1 MTSKGQRQRRAL
13 RSPQALS
20 SSPSLLRECLTGST
34 LFKGIKYLI
43 EIEIMA
49 KNDHWKYA
57 LWGLKGIGAA
67 AKAGAWAYSTAQAAD
82 QARQLECAIVD
93 ASKPPDPMEGFA
105 AGTELDQYQYNRDAL
120 FLGRMHEDHGVSFD
134 AGVTDDRG
142 VFVVAGSRSGKG
154 VSFYIPNCILWD
166 GPLVC
171 VDPKG
176 EAASITALRRG
187 TAEEAIG
194 TGTSVRSFIGQEVAV
209 LDPLGEV
216 RGPARA
222 YCTSYN
228 PMGDIDM
235 TRGGGVGQIRAI
247 ANGMVTQS
255 EGGEKEDEH
264 FLESAETII
273 AGVIEMMMM
282 TEENPRRRNLPNVR
296 QIILGGRDAILYH
309 LTQIE
314 DAGELAKEAVSIIE
328 DVGTDEWSAYRSTL
342 SRALKWMIEPGIREQ
357 LRESDFSLWSN
368 VQKGGSVFFVVKSH
382 RIDEFKSWLRIMINM
397 ALEAKT
403 ALGPNQTGPK
413 TLFMLDEFASL
424 GKMRL
429 LEKAVAEMP
438 GYGIK
443 LVPVIQGIGQMSVYG
458 KNWETF
464 LDNTA
469 ALIGWGFGPGKESPQ
484 LFSDLLGRYLR
495 SEITAGGNSGMGGM
509 MNLSHGQSV
518 NSSLQERHVR
528 YPNQVREE
536 STPATMRSFVISAH
550 GKPFTIR
557 RVPYFEAF
565 KGLGLYDDPGHIREW
580 EKKFSGRI
588 E

>member
-1 MTSKGQRQRRAL
+1 
-13 RSPQALS
+13 
-20 SSPSLLRECLTGST
+20 
-34 LFKGIKYLI
+34 
-43 EIEIMA
+43 MA
-49 KNDHWKYA
+49 NNDHWKY
-57 LWGLKGIGAA
+57 LGWTIKGIGGA
-67 AKAGAWAYSTAQAAD
+67 AKAGAWAYSTAQSAE
-82 QARQLECAIVD
+82 QARRLERAIAD

-105 AGTELDQYQYNRDAL
+105 KGAELDQYRYSNGAL
-120 FLGRMHEDHGVSFD
+120 YLGRMHGDHGVNFD
-134 AGVTDDRG
+134 AGITDDRG
-142 VFVVAGSRSGKG
+142 VFIVAGSRSGKG
-154 VSFYIPNCILWD
+154 TSFYIPNCILWE

-187 TAEEAIG
+187 TREAALG
-194 TGTSVRSFIGQEVAV
+194 TGTNVREFIGQDVAV

-255 EGGEKEDEH
+255 ESGEKEDEH

-273 AGVIEMMMM
+273 AGIIEMMMM
-282 TEENPRRRNLPNVR
+282 AEENPRRRNLPNVR
-296 QIILGGRDAILYH
+296 QIVLGGRDAILYH

-314 DAGELAKEAVSIIE
+314 EPGELAKEAVSIIE
-328 DVGTDEWSAYRSTL
+328 DVGKDEWSAYRSTL

-357 LRESDFSLWSN
+357 LRQSDFSLWDN
-368 VQKGGSVFFVVKSH
+368 VQKGGSVFFVVKST

-495 SEITAGGNSGMGGM
+495 REISVGDSAGMGGT
-509 MNLSHGQSV
+509 MNLTHGQSI
-518 NSSLQERHVR
+518 NEGLQERFVR

-536 STPATMRSFVISAH
+536 STPASMRSFVISAH

-557 RVPYFEAF
+557 RRPYFEEFAGQ
-565 KGLGLYDDPGHIREW
+565 GLFDDPDHIRAW
-580 EKKFSGRI
+580 EENFRGFSS
-588 E
+588 